1 MKYKKFNKYE
11 LKEIR
16 RQKLEKIFEG
26 SGRYL
31 FQNNT
36 SGSLEFPARPQSKI
50 KTIQKGEIFEGDS
63 YYLQYVRTNELKQ
76 LEVLEEPNKKESVM
90 PDKLILDQ
98 PDTITEQGKV
108 EHVVQGSPVQPL
120 RESEKAE
127 ETKEVLLNE
136 RPVDDG
142 FMIVE

>member
-1 MKYKKFNKYE
+1 
-11 LKEIR
+11 
-16 RQKLEKIFEG
+16 
-26 SGRYL
+26 
-31 FQNNT
+31 
-36 SGSLEFPARPQSKI
+36 
-50 KTIQKGEIFEGDS
+50 
-63 YYLQYVRTNELKQ
+63 
-76 LEVLEEPNKKESVM
+76 M